1 MNFMGL
7 SLATN
12 TMLVNSRSLEII
24 GQNISNAN
32 TPGYSRQ
39 EAITELNPFGYNLG
53 YPSNGSYS
61 LGSKLT
67 DIERYRSDI
76 LDDSF
81 RSESSNQ
88 GMLEAKGKYLDQASE
103 IFSEDSDY
111 SLGTTLNAFWT
122 SWNQAANNPEDKA
135 LREMVVSQGDILALS
150 INQKSN
156 KLTDLT
162 VRVEKD
168 IKSTVDEINSILED
182 LAKINYDV
190 IRSVP
195 NTFETNILLDRK
207 DELIDKLSGLA
218 NIQVDKEVKD
228 SIAIYLDGTPLISE
242 RDAMKLSV
250 QEDVNG
256 NYHIM
261 SATGREINVSGG
273 QLGGFMEV
281 KSTLIPQYK
290 AELDQWT
297 QGLMTEVNNV
307 HKYGYGLD
315 GSTGLDFFR
324 GTGAGDIDVNISNTN
339 ELALA
344 VPRLTSSGS
353 INTTGNLV
361 SLSLTLQS
369 QTASFEIPPDANGQ
383 IDINGVT
390 VNWDDSQTFN
400 QILNNI
406 ATATGITWK
415 FDSVSQKL
423 SFSAPVNSS
432 DIVIAD
438 VTGNFSQF
446 MKLDTATLVKGS
458 PGDGENAIKMF
469 ELSEKQ
475 VFGKETINSK
485 YQTNISSIGYA
496 AHFNSTSLETQNDFI
511 GSLNEK
517 RDSVAGVSIDEE
529 VVLMMKYQRAFQVGA
544 RLASTIDEMLQSM
557 INMV

>member
-12 TMLVNSRSLEII
+12 TMLVNSRALEII

-39 EAITELNPFGYNLG
+39 EAVTQLSPFGYNLG

-67 DIERYRSDI
+67 DVERFRSDI
-76 LDDSF
+76 IDGSY
-81 RSESSNQ
+81 RSESSNY
-88 GMLEAKGKYLDQASE
+88 GYLEGKNEYLDQISE

-111 SLGTTLNAFWT
+111 SLGSTLNGFWS
-122 SWNQAANNPEDKA
+122 SWNQSANSPEDQA
-135 LREMVVSQGDILALS
+135 LREMVISQGDILALS

-156 KLTDLT
+156 KLNDLT
-162 VRVEKD
+162 GRVEQD

-195 NTFETNILLDRK
+195 DTFETNILLDRK

-242 RDAMKLSV
+242 RDALKLSV
-250 QEDVNG
+250 SEDING
-256 NYHIM
+256 NFHIM
-261 SATGREINVSGG
+261 SATGREVNVTGG
-273 QLGGFMEV
+273 QLGGYMDI
-281 KSTLIPQYK
+281 KSNYIPQYK
-290 AELDQWT
+290 NDLDQWT
-297 QGLMTEVNNV
+297 QGLITEVNNI

-315 GSTGLDFFR
+315 GSTGLDFFK
-324 GTGAGDIDVNISNTN
+324 GTGAGDIDVNLSNTN
-339 ELALA
+339 ELALS
-344 VPRLTSSGS
+344 VPRLTSSDN
-353 INTTGNLV
+353 INTTGNIV
-361 SLSLTLQS
+361 SLSLSLQS
-369 QTASFEIPPDANGQ
+369 QTASFEIPPDAAGEV
-383 IDINGVT
+383 DINGVS
-390 VNWDDSQTFN
+390 VSWDNTQTFN
-400 QILNNI
+400 QILENI
-406 ATATGITWK
+406 STATGITWK
-415 FDSVSQKL
+415 FDSSSQKL
-423 SFSAPVNSS
+423 SFSAPTNSS
-432 DIVIAD
+432 DITITD

-446 MKLDTATLVKGS
+446 LKLDTATLVKGS

-485 YQTNISSIGYA
+485 YQTNISNIGYA
-496 AHFNSTSLETQNDFI
+496 AHFNKASMETQEDFI
-511 GSLNEK
+511 TSLNEK

-529 VVLMMKYQRAFQVGA
+529 VILMMKYQRAFQAGA